1 MSDKKKNSKR
11 EKPLTREDVLK
22 LIEEHGGPEG
32 LDLSGRNLEGID
44 LSGEPTTLV
53 PLHGINLSGA
63 NLQKANFSGAE
74 LIEANLSYADLI
86 EANLSGSNLSRSN
99 LSRSN
104 LSGADLSLA
113 NLSRADLSVA
123 DLFVADLFEANLSRA
138 DLSVADF
145 SEAKLSGADFSGA
158 DFSGADLSGADLIE
172 ADLSGANLSGAN
184 LSGANLSGA
193 DLSVAD
199 LSGANLSGA
208 DLGLA
213 RIAWTIFG
221 DVDLSVAKGLDT
233 VRHFGPSTI
242 GMDTLQHSK
251 GAIPEDFLRGC
262 GISPWEIE
270 VVRLYDPALTSGE
283 ISEILDVNIF
293 RKRTDGPLYIGGI
306 FISYSHA
313 DSKFVDKLYGELK
326 ESGAAVWLDRHDL
339 VAGPLKEQIIRA
351 LRIQD
356 IVILVL
362 SKNSIDSD
370 WVEHEL
376 EIARDK
382 EKEEHRDVLCP
393 IRLDDSWKTKVKG
406 DVLWRQLKK
415 KNVLDFS
422 AWKTEKLS
430 HQFEKLLD
438 GIKIYYK

>member
-158 DFSGADLSGADLIE
+158 DFSGADLSG
-172 ADLSGANLSGAN
+172 
-184 LSGANLSGA
+184 
-193 DLSVAD
+193 
-199 LSGANLSGA
+199 
-208 DLGLA
+208 A